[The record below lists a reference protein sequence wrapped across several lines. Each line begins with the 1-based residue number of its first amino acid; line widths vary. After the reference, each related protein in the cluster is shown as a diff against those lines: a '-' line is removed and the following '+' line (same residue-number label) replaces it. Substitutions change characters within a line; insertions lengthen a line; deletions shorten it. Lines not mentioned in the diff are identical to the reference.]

1 VNRGQAT
8 PEGAGAGERW
18 LARLWQDAV
27 LPPAALR
34 TRDGQRLRVVF
45 RGLPNPGP
53 GPDFRYALIASEG
66 GLLRGDVE
74 VHVLASDF
82 RRHRHHLDPAY
93 NGLALHVVM
102 WDDEGR
108 DTELACGRRVPVV
121 AVGPHLH
128 GPRPEAWREPCRS
141 ALERLGARET
151 AHRLD
156 KMGEMRLRQK
166 AHRLRREVAALG
178 REEALYR
185 ALATACGYG
194 GNEEDF
200 ATVAEALPWAGLRR
214 SLAVAPVAEAASLAL
229 RLLSAHLPP
238 AAGGRRRR
246 GRPANALHRRLG
258 AFACLLATLAGPG
271 LAASLLPPVAAADAP
286 RLLKAIM
293 VRGPWGSI
301 GRGRAV
307 EIAVNAV
314 LPFAL
319 ALAEEARQRPLEAAV
334 LQAYRSLPR
343 PGSYGCTRHLEE
355 ALVGGVPVGAQRQQ
369 GMLYLYRHYCTQG
382 GCGRCPLS

>member
-1 VNRGQAT
+1 MSRSGLA

-18 LARLWQDAV
+18 LARLWQDAS

-34 TRDGQRLRVVF
+34 TRDGRHLRVVF
-45 RGLPNPGP
+45 RGLPNAGP
-53 GPDFRYALIASEG
+53 GPDFRHAIIATEE

-93 NGLALHVVM
+93 DGLALHVVL

-108 DTELACGRRVPVV
+108 DTVLACGRRVPVV
-121 AVGPHLH
+121 AVGPHLEA
-128 GPRPEAWREPCRS
+128 PRPPAWREPCRTS
-141 ALERLGARET
+141 LERLGARE
-151 AHRLD
+151 AARRLD

-166 AHRLRREVAALG
+166 AHRLRAEMAALG

-185 ALATACGYG
+185 ALAEACGYG
-194 GNEEDF
+194 GNEVAF
-200 ATVAEALPWAGLRR
+200 AAVARALPWSALRPR
-214 SLAVAPVAEAASLAL
+214 LVGAAATDAPSLAL
-229 RLLSAHLPP
+229 RLLSAHVPT
-238 AAGGRRRR
+238 GEQGRQRC

-258 AFACLLATLAGPG
+258 AWAGLLAGLAGAG
-271 LAASLLPPVAAADAP
+271 LTATLLPPVRAADP
-286 RLLKAIM
+286 RRLLRALL

-301 GRGRAV
+301 GRERAV
-307 EIAVNAV
+307 EMAVNAV

-319 ALAEEARQRPLEAAV
+319 ALAEEARQRDLERAV
-334 LQAYRSLPR
+334 LRTYRSLPR
-343 PGSYGCTRHLEE
+343 PGAYGCTRHLDE
-355 ALVGGVPVGAQRQQ
+355 ALAGEVWVGAQRQQ
-369 GMLYLYRHYCTQG
+369 GMLYLYRHYCSQG